1 MRRSL
6 RSLTCV
12 LASRFAQSRWAMN
25 AWCAVLASC
34 ALSLALAEQVS
45 ADQWKTLNVPIVRS
59 YLLSLK
65 SSQVGTRLSGVQ
77 LSDGTFRLKGQTFV
91 ANLSARKRGLHA
103 YKFAT
108 TLDGQRF
115 EIHYLW
121 VDKGFKVLDLKS
133 FPACAGDWLEP
144 SGRAGINGEPYSQAQ
159 VFPDGNILVT
169 TCQLTSP
176 QPSGQGKPK
185 AKSSSPVQ

>member
-6 RSLTCV
+6 RSLASV
-12 LASRFAQSRWAMN
+12 LASQFAQTRWAMT

-34 ALSLALAEQVS
+34 ASSTALAEQVS
-45 ADQWKTLNVPIVRS
+45 AEQWKKLNVPIVRH

-77 LSDGTFRLKGQTFV
+77 LSDGTFRLKGQTFD

-103 YKFAT
+103 YRFGT

-121 VDKGFKVLDLKS
+121 VDKGFKALDLKS
-133 FPACAGDWLEP
+133 FPECSGAWLKP
-144 SGRAGINGEPYSQAQ
+144 SGRAGINGEPYDQAQ

-169 TCQLTSP
+169 TCQLKP
-176 QPSGQGKPK
+176 AQPSVQSKPK
-185 AKSSSPVQ
+185 AK